1 MEDRGVPHKKNSFPS
16 TILTQWISCTQCH
29 KIFQKVKW
37 FFPVQAVATIVSRD
51 LDLRIEKNRAFVQ
64 FTVIR
69 PSITGL
75 IETIRYILGFMHAVD
90 NK

>member
-1 MEDRGVPHKKNSFPS
+1 MEDGGVPHKKNSFPS

-51 LDLRIEKNRAFVQ
+51 LDLRIEKKQGICTIYSNSTKYYWFNRNY
-64 FTVIR
+64 T
-69 PSITGL
+69 L
-75 IETIRYILGFMHAVD
+75 HLGIYARS
-90 NK
+90 